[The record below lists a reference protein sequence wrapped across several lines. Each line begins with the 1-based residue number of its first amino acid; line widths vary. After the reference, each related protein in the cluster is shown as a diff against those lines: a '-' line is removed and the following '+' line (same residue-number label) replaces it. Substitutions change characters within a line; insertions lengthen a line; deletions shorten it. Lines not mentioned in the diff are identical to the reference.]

1 MGQKVN
7 PHGMRVGVI
16 KDWDSRW
23 FTSKQA
29 FGDTLVEDYKI
40 RKTLKKQLYAAGV
53 PKIEIE
59 RTVDS
64 QTGAPR
70 VKVNVFCAKPG
81 IVIGGLISEVT
92 AGVSGLSW
100 LSYGNTFGIN
110 SNGNPLVLDLGI
122 LVITFALQI
131 KITVASIIGVIA
143 AIVIYR
149 FI

>member
-1 MGQKVN
+1 MSS
-7 PHGMRVGVI
+7 I
-16 KDWDSRW
+16 
-23 FTSKQA
+23 SK
-29 FGDTLVEDYKI
+29 YKNGWLLLLFI
-40 RKTLKKQLYAAGV
+40 M
-53 PKIEIE
+53 I
-59 RTVDS
+59 
-64 QTGAPR
+64 
-70 VKVNVFCAKPG
+70 G
-81 IVIGGLISEVT
+81 IVIGGLISEGT

>member
-1 MGQKVN
+1 MSS
-7 PHGMRVGVI
+7 I
-16 KDWDSRW
+16 
-23 FTSKQA
+23 SK
-29 FGDTLVEDYKI
+29 YKNGWLLLLFI
-40 RKTLKKQLYAAGV
+40 M
-53 PKIEIE
+53 I
-59 RTVDS
+59 
-64 QTGAPR
+64 
-70 VKVNVFCAKPG
+70 G
-81 IVIGGLISEVT
+81 IVIGGLISEET

>member
-1 MGQKVN
+1 MSS
-7 PHGMRVGVI
+7 I
-16 KDWDSRW
+16 
-23 FTSKQA
+23 SK
-29 FGDTLVEDYKI
+29 YKNGWLLLLFI
-40 RKTLKKQLYAAGV
+40 M
-53 PKIEIE
+53 I
-59 RTVDS
+59 
-64 QTGAPR
+64 
-70 VKVNVFCAKPG
+70 G

-110 SNGNPLVLDLGI
+110 SNGNPLVRDLGI

>member
-1 MGQKVN
+1 MSS
-7 PHGMRVGVI
+7 I
-16 KDWDSRW
+16 
-23 FTSKQA
+23 SK
-29 FGDTLVEDYKI
+29 YKNGWLLLLFI
-40 RKTLKKQLYAAGV
+40 M
-53 PKIEIE
+53 I
-59 RTVDS
+59 
-64 QTGAPR
+64 
-70 VKVNVFCAKPG
+70 G

-92 AGVSGLSW
+92 AEVSGLSW

-110 SNGNPLVLDLGI
+110 SNSNPLVLDLGI

>member
-1 MGQKVN
+1 MSS
-7 PHGMRVGVI
+7 I
-16 KDWDSRW
+16 
-23 FTSKQA
+23 SK
-29 FGDTLVEDYKI
+29 YKNGWLLLLFI
-40 RKTLKKQLYAAGV
+40 M
-53 PKIEIE
+53 I
-59 RTVDS
+59 
-64 QTGAPR
+64 
-70 VKVNVFCAKPG
+70 G
-81 IVIGGLISEVT
+81 IVIGVLISEVT

>member
-1 MGQKVN
+1 M
-7 PHGMRVGVI
+7 
-16 KDWDSRW
+16 SSS
-23 FTSKQA
+23 SK
-29 FGDTLVEDYKI
+29 YKNGWLLLLFI
-40 RKTLKKQLYAAGV
+40 M
-53 PKIEIE
+53 I
-59 RTVDS
+59 
-64 QTGAPR
+64 
-70 VKVNVFCAKPG
+70 G

>member
-1 MGQKVN
+1 MSN
-7 PHGMRVGVI
+7 I
-16 KDWDSRW
+16 
-23 FTSKQA
+23 SK
-29 FGDTLVEDYKI
+29 YKNGWLLLLFI
-40 RKTLKKQLYAAGV
+40 M
-53 PKIEIE
+53 I
-59 RTVDS
+59 
-64 QTGAPR
+64 
-70 VKVNVFCAKPG
+70 G

>member
-1 MGQKVN
+1 M
-7 PHGMRVGVI
+7 
-16 KDWDSRW
+16 
-23 FTSKQA
+23 A
-29 FGDTLVEDYKI
+29 FI
-40 RKTLKKQLYAAGV
+40 F
-53 PKIEIE
+53 IMI
-59 RTVDS
+59 
-64 QTGAPR
+64 
-70 VKVNVFCAKPG
+70 G

>member
-1 MGQKVN
+1 M
-7 PHGMRVGVI
+7 I
-16 KDWDSRW
+16 
-23 FTSKQA
+23 
-29 FGDTLVEDYKI
+29 
-40 RKTLKKQLYAAGV
+40 
-53 PKIEIE
+53 
-59 RTVDS
+59 
-64 QTGAPR
+64 
-70 VKVNVFCAKPG
+70 G
-81 IVIGGLISEVT
+81 IVIGGLISEGT
-92 AGVSGLSW
+92 AGDSGLSW

>member
-1 MGQKVN
+1 MSS
-7 PHGMRVGVI
+7 I
-16 KDWDSRW
+16 
-23 FTSKQA
+23 SK
-29 FGDTLVEDYKI
+29 YKNGWLLLLFI
-40 RKTLKKQLYAAGV
+40 M
-53 PKIEIE
+53 I
-59 RTVDS
+59 
-64 QTGAPR
+64 
-70 VKVNVFCAKPG
+70 G

-100 LSYGNTFGIN
+100 LSYDNTFGIN

>member
-1 MGQKVN
+1 MSS
-7 PHGMRVGVI
+7 I
-16 KDWDSRW
+16 
-23 FTSKQA
+23 SK
-29 FGDTLVEDYKI
+29 YKNGWLLLLFI
-40 RKTLKKQLYAAGV
+40 M
-53 PKIEIE
+53 I
-59 RTVDS
+59 
-64 QTGAPR
+64 
-70 VKVNVFCAKPG
+70 G
-81 IVIGGLISEVT
+81 IVIGGLISEMT

>member
-1 MGQKVN
+1 MSS
-7 PHGMRVGVI
+7 I
-16 KDWDSRW
+16 
-23 FTSKQA
+23 SK
-29 FGDTLVEDYKI
+29 Y
-40 RKTLKKQLYAAGV
+40 
-53 PKIEIE
+53 
-59 RTVDS
+59 
-64 QTGAPR
+64 
-70 VKVNVFCAKPG
+70 
-81 IVIGGLISEVT
+81 IGGLISEVT

>member
-1 MGQKVN
+1 M
-7 PHGMRVGVI
+7 I
-16 KDWDSRW
+16 
-23 FTSKQA
+23 
-29 FGDTLVEDYKI
+29 
-40 RKTLKKQLYAAGV
+40 
-53 PKIEIE
+53 
-59 RTVDS
+59 
-64 QTGAPR
+64 
-70 VKVNVFCAKPG
+70 G

-110 SNGNPLVLDLGI
+110 SNGNPLVLDLVI

>member
-1 MGQKVN
+1 MSS
-7 PHGMRVGVI
+7 I
-16 KDWDSRW
+16 
-23 FTSKQA
+23 SK
-29 FGDTLVEDYKI
+29 YKNGWLLLLFI
-40 RKTLKKQLYAAGV
+40 M
-53 PKIEIE
+53 I
-59 RTVDS
+59 
-64 QTGAPR
+64 
-70 VKVNVFCAKPG
+70 G
-81 IVIGGLISEVT
+81 IVIGGLISEVA

>member
-1 MGQKVN
+1 MSS
-7 PHGMRVGVI
+7 I
-16 KDWDSRW
+16 
-23 FTSKQA
+23 SK
-29 FGDTLVEDYKI
+29 YKNGWLLLLFI
-40 RKTLKKQLYAAGV
+40 M
-53 PKIEIE
+53 I
-59 RTVDS
+59 
-64 QTGAPR
+64 
-70 VKVNVFCAKPG
+70 G
-81 IVIGGLISEVT
+81 IVISGLISEVT

>member
-1 MGQKVN
+1 MSS
-7 PHGMRVGVI
+7 I
-16 KDWDSRW
+16 
-23 FTSKQA
+23 SK
-29 FGDTLVEDYKI
+29 YKNGWLLLLFI
-40 RKTLKKQLYAAGV
+40 M
-53 PKIEIE
+53 I
-59 RTVDS
+59 
-64 QTGAPR
+64 
-70 VKVNVFCAKPG
+70 G

-92 AGVSGLSW
+92 AEVSGLSW

>member
-1 MGQKVN
+1 MSS
-7 PHGMRVGVI
+7 I
-16 KDWDSRW
+16 
-23 FTSKQA
+23 SK
-29 FGDTLVEDYKI
+29 YKNGWLLLLFI
-40 RKTLKKQLYAAGV
+40 M
-53 PKIEIE
+53 I
-59 RTVDS
+59 
-64 QTGAPR
+64 
-70 VKVNVFCAKPG
+70 G

-131 KITVASIIGVIA
+131 KITVASIIAVIA

>member
-1 MGQKVN
+1 MSS
-7 PHGMRVGVI
+7 I
-16 KDWDSRW
+16 
-23 FTSKQA
+23 SK
-29 FGDTLVEDYKI
+29 YKNGWLLLLFI
-40 RKTLKKQLYAAGV
+40 M
-53 PKIEIE
+53 I
-59 RTVDS
+59 
-64 QTGAPR
+64 
-70 VKVNVFCAKPG
+70 G

-100 LSYGNTFGIN
+100 LSYGNTFCIN

>member
-1 MGQKVN
+1 MSS
-7 PHGMRVGVI
+7 I
-16 KDWDSRW
+16 
-23 FTSKQA
+23 SK
-29 FGDTLVEDYKI
+29 YKNGWLLLLFI
-40 RKTLKKQLYAAGV
+40 M
-53 PKIEIE
+53 I
-59 RTVDS
+59 
-64 QTGAPR
+64 
-70 VKVNVFCAKPG
+70 G

-92 AGVSGLSW
+92 AGVSALSW

>member
-1 MGQKVN
+1 MSS
-7 PHGMRVGVI
+7 I
-16 KDWDSRW
+16 
-23 FTSKQA
+23 SK
-29 FGDTLVEDYKI
+29 YKNGWLLLLFI
-40 RKTLKKQLYAAGV
+40 M
-53 PKIEIE
+53 I
-59 RTVDS
+59 
-64 QTGAPR
+64 
-70 VKVNVFCAKPG
+70 G
-81 IVIGGLISEVT
+81 IVTGGLISEVT

>member
-1 MGQKVN
+1 MSS
-7 PHGMRVGVI
+7 I
-16 KDWDSRW
+16 
-23 FTSKQA
+23 SK
-29 FGDTLVEDYKI
+29 YKNGWLLLLFI
-40 RKTLKKQLYAAGV
+40 M
-53 PKIEIE
+53 I
-59 RTVDS
+59 
-64 QTGAPR
+64 
-70 VKVNVFCAKPG
+70 G

-122 LVITFALQI
+122 LVITSALQI
-131 KITVASIIGVIA
+131 NITVASIIGVIA

>member
-1 MGQKVN
+1 MSS
-7 PHGMRVGVI
+7 I
-16 KDWDSRW
+16 
-23 FTSKQA
+23 SK
-29 FGDTLVEDYKI
+29 YKNGWLLLLFI
-40 RKTLKKQLYAAGV
+40 M
-53 PKIEIE
+53 I
-59 RTVDS
+59 
-64 QTGAPR
+64 
-70 VKVNVFCAKPG
+70 G
-81 IVIGGLISEVT
+81 IVIGGLISDVT

>member
-1 MGQKVN
+1 M
-7 PHGMRVGVI
+7 
-16 KDWDSRW
+16 
-23 FTSKQA
+23 
-29 FGDTLVEDYKI
+29 
-40 RKTLKKQLYAAGV
+40 
-53 PKIEIE
+53 
-59 RTVDS
+59 
-64 QTGAPR
+64 
-70 VKVNVFCAKPG
+70 
-81 IVIGGLISEVT
+81 T

>member
-1 MGQKVN
+1 MLF
-7 PHGMRVGVI
+7 R
-16 KDWDSRW
+16 S
-23 FTSKQA
+23 
-29 FGDTLVEDYKI
+29 
-40 RKTLKKQLYAAGV
+40 
-53 PKIEIE
+53 
-59 RTVDS
+59 
-64 QTGAPR
+64 
-70 VKVNVFCAKPG
+70 
-81 IVIGGLISEVT
+81 GGLISEVT